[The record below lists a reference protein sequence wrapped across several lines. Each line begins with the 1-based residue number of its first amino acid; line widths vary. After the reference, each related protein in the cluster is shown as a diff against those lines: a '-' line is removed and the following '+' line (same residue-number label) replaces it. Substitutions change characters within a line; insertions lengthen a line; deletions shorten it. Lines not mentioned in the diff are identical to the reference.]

1 MEHYDNLLGGSIT
14 APYARL
20 GGKSRLKK
28 IVIGHFPK
36 DYEKMTYVEPFFGA
50 GSVFYYKEPSAK
62 EVINDIDKNMF
73 LLMKGF
79 KKFDGDQ
86 ISKDI
91 NGKYSKAKFIQ
102 LRDDFKPKNE
112 YAKFIRV
119 LLLTRLSFFGKMT
132 SYSYLHQDSGIN
144 SNFGD
149 KFNIRLKNTIILN
162 RDYKD
167 VIKKYDS
174 SNTFFYLDP
183 PYSMSEDAK
192 YYDGQSIK
200 MSELYDL
207 VKNIKGKFL
216 ISYDD
221 DKEAKDL
228 FKNFKIVKV
237 KTLYIQTQ
245 NIDRRT
251 ITEILISNY

>member
-1 MEHYDNLLGGSIT
+1 MEYYENLLGGSLQ

-28 IVIGHFPK
+28 IVLGHFPK
-36 DYEKMTYVEPFFGA
+36 DYEKMTYVEPFFGG
-50 GSVFYYKEPSAK
+50 GSVFYYKEPSVK
-62 EVINDIDKNMF
+62 EVINDLDKNMF
-73 LLMKGF
+73 TLMKGF
-79 KKFDGDQ
+79 KKYDGDQ

-91 NGKYSKAKFIQ
+91 NGNHSRAFFIK
-102 LRDDFKPKNE
+102 LRDFVPKND

-132 SYSYLHQDSGIN
+132 SYSYLHDGNIS

-149 KFNIRLKNTIILN
+149 KFTTRLKDTIILN
-162 RDYKD
+162 KDYKD

-174 SNTFFYLDP
+174 VNTFFYLDP

-200 MSELYDL
+200 ITELYDI

-221 DKEAKDL
+221 DKATKEL
-228 FKNFKIVKV
+228 FKDFKIMRV
-237 KTLYIQTQ
+237 KTSYTQTQ
-245 NIDRRT
+245 HVDRRDVY
-251 ITEILISNY
+251 EILISNY